1 MPLTTVASDPEALT
15 ITVVGEYAVPV
26 ERLFQAYLDPRQLER
41 FWGPEEWPATF
52 TRHDAAPGGRS
63 EYAMTGPDG
72 ETSRGYWR
80 WISVDAP
87 RSFEVEDGFANADG
101 SDNTDLPAMRM
112 VYTFEPTP
120 DGSRFTSV
128 TYFDSIESL
137 QTVVDMGMEEGLR
150 SAMSQMDA
158 VLADLES
165 FAAGRATQT
174 QLLSDTQVRVSRVI
188 RGTVE
193 QVWRAHHEPALMK
206 RWLLGPEGW
215 EMTTADVAA
224 SVGDSYTNRWAPVA
238 GGPADGAEAFGFE
251 GELLASDPPY
261 REVTSERMIGMPGP
275 GTTNELTLTPVA
287 GGTLMSLVITYPD
300 KDLRDMILATGMTD
314 GMEASYQRLESELVA
329 A

>member
-80 WISVDAP
+80 WIAVDAP

-128 TYFDSIESL
+128 THFDSIESL

-165 FAAGRATQT
+165 FAAGRATQA

-215 EMTTADVAA
+215 EMTTADVASA
-224 SVGDSYTNRWAPVA
+224 VGDSYTNRWAPVA

-314 GMEASYQRLESELVA
+314 GMESSYLRLESVLA
-329 A
+329 AA